1 MDDVLKMDDIII
13 KVEGIMIA
21 TKLVKILGVKIK
33 ECEIVDIY
41 MELQMLT

>member
-33 ECEIVDIY
+33 ECGV
-41 MELQMLT
+41 MSGKRVRL